1 MLRIDD
7 SDTFR
12 NVSGAS
18 ESIIN
23 TLDRYGLHWD
33 GSIFYQSDNQ
43 EIYSAIISRLKDQGL
58 VYPCICTRKALA
70 ANNSAVY
77 PGFCLNN
84 KVSSNSPHALRIKS
98 KPVKVKFIDEIQGC
112 QTHNIAHQHGDF
124 IVRRKDNIIAYQ
136 LAVVIDDQLQN
147 ISHVIRG
154 FDLLDSTPRQ
164 IFLQQTL
171 AYATPDYCHVPIIVD
186 SQGHKFS
193 KQTFAQA
200 VSIEKPE
207 KTLFLLL
214 ELLKQHPPQQLRKAS
229 VKELINW
236 AVEHWQSN
244 SLKKIRAID
253 RGIY

>member
-1 MLRIDD
+1 MRIDD

-18 ESIIN
+18 ESIID
-23 TLDRYGLHWD
+23 TLERYGLHWD
-33 GSIFYQSDNQ
+33 GSILYQSDNQ
-43 EIYSAIISRLKDQGL
+43 EVYANTITQLKDQGL
-58 VYPCICTRKALA
+58 IYPCTCTRKKLA
-70 ANNSAVY
+70 ANNSPVY
-77 PGFCLNN
+77 PGFCLKNP
-84 KVSSNSPHALRIKS
+84 VTSNLPHALRIKS
-98 KPVKVKFIDEIQGC
+98 KPVKVNFIDEVQGIQN
-112 QTHNIAHQHGDF
+112 HNLAHQHGDF

-136 LAVVIDDQLQN
+136 LAVVIDDHLQN

-186 SQGHKFS
+186 PQGDKLS

-200 VSIEKPE
+200 VSGEKPE

-214 ELLKQHPPQQLRKAS
+214 ELLKQNPPPLLKKAS
-229 VKELINW
+229 VNELINW
-236 AVEHWQSN
+236 AIEHWKTD
-244 SLKKIRAID
+244 SLKKIRAINK
-253 RGIY
+253 GIY